1 MNKLTKSIKGV
12 TNKLPKMKASNFT
25 RSLGKAQLNVQKH
38 SPLIL
43 AVVGGAGLVATAVL
57 AYKAQP
63 RVAEI
68 VEDLEEARAL
78 EARYLELK
86 QVGTARMT
94 DAEVVELVEMERDGV
109 DRVDNLLVLRDL
121 AGAVALPVAVGVA
134 SLTAMLF
141 SYKILS
147 GRVTSLTAAVT
158 SLTMEKIRQDQL
170 LKAELSQED
179 YNRVTR
185 PTTTQKIETVDE
197 KGKKKVVEGEVK
209 QVERTTGGVWFS
221 DSDEFVSDDH
231 AYNMAWIDNAEK
243 KLDTVLSR
251 RGYLL
256 LNQVFDALGV
266 ERTPEGAILGWSLG
280 DSFSFGVDIC
290 DTIDRHGSW
299 YSEIY
304 VKWPAPKPI
313 YEDVDFDGRYSVIGE

>member
-1 MNKLTKSIKGV
+1 MNKLTKTIKGV
-12 TNKLPKMKASNFT
+12 TNKLPQVKASDFT
-25 RSLGKAQLNVQKH
+25 RKLGTAQLKVQKH

-68 VEDLEEARAL
+68 VDDLEESRAL

-86 QVGTARMT
+86 EIGTARLM

-121 AGAVALPVAVGVA
+121 AGAVALPVVVGVA

-147 GRVTSLTAAVT
+147 GRVSSLTAAVT
-158 SLTMEKIRQDQL
+158 SLTMEKIRQDQIM
-170 LKAELSQED
+170 KKELSEED

-185 PTTTQKIETVDE
+185 PTVTKQIETVDD
-197 KGKKKVVEGEVK
+197 KGNKKVVEGEVK

-231 AYNMAWIDNAEK
+231 AYNMSWIDNAER
-243 KLDTVLSR
+243 KLENLLSR
-251 RGYLL
+251 RGFLM
-256 LNQVFDALGV
+256 LNQVFDTLGV
-266 ERTPEGAILGWSLG
+266 ERTPEGAILGWSTG
-280 DSFSFGVDIC
+280 DNFSFGVDIC
-290 DTIDRHGSW
+290 DTINKHGEW

-304 VKWPAPKPI
+304 VKWPAPRPI
-313 YEDVDFDGRYSVIGE
+313 YEDVDFEGRYSVIGE